1 MELHIHFY
9 FYFFYTSSACSL
21 CDVREI
27 RRKEEINKERND
39 LDEDGRL
46 ADGPPLMQGR
56 KQLPIVI

>member
-46 ADGPPLMQGR
+46 TDGPPLMQGR
-56 KQLPIVI
+56 